1 MTLKEKYDIYKT
13 SLKKDL
19 RNGADKKAVLFFIES
34 FGSFLLAKDNIGLWI
49 RKLREF
55 QV

>member
-1 MTLKEKYDIYKT
+1 MTYGVRQENRKE
-13 SLKKDL
+13 L
-19 RNGADKKAVLFFIES
+19 RLF
-34 FGSFLLAKDNIGLWI
+34 FLLAKDNIGFLV